1 MRPLR
6 AAVRSIAGNGKSMNT
21 QEFEPQLIIAE
32 IKALLHAAWN
42 TTDDF
47 RYDRLIAWANEL
59 LQPLLDIEYPEAL
72 WIKCSMPISADEF
85 ISDEEFDK
93 RHLAEVRKAAEAGNI
108 SAKFDLACT
117 LDEEPTMVESASLF
131 KEAAEAGHVYSK
143 WCHGLNLL
151 SGRGI
156 AKDEDLGLA
165 FIKEAGDEKF
175 EGAIKFIADAYAN
188 GTYGYPK
195 DEEKSAIWWKKL
207 SHKDVVHY

>member
-1 MRPLR
+1 MKTEELAP
-6 AAVRSIAGNGKSMNT
+6 
-21 QEFEPQLIIAE
+21 EIIITE

-42 TTDDF
+42 TTDDLRF
-47 RYDRLIAWANEL
+47 ETLIEWVNSL

-72 WIKCSMPISADEF
+72 WIKCIMPITDDS

-93 RHLAEVRKAAEAGNI
+93 MHLAQVRKAAEAGNI
-108 SAKFDLACT
+108 SAKFSLACI
-117 LDEEPTMVESASLF
+117 LDEEPTLVESASLF

-156 AKDEDLGLA
+156 QKNKELGLSY
-165 FIKEAGDEKF
+165 IKEAGEAKF

-207 SHKDVVHY
+207 SNKDVIGY